1 MIDEIVQKTSIE
13 DLKNILNNNWRD
25 GYTIPSARLYPFQ
38 WNWDAGFIALALSY
52 INQDRAMEEV
62 EFMFK
67 SQWSNGML
75 PHIAFHK
82 QNDNYFPG
90 PDVWKTD
97 NLKNSSK
104 VVSSTGIT
112 QPPVFGFILNRMH
125 NQMHQHPQWHTFLEK
140 IFPKVV
146 DFHRYLYK
154 HRDPHQEGLVYIQHN
169 WESGTDNSPLW
180 DHIFESMDVSK
191 ARDVSHLRKDNK
203 LVDASERPTNE
214 NYKRY
219 IHLIDLFVACDYDD
233 ATIAATS
240 PFLVQDVL
248 FNSML
253 VKSNF
258 GLIELGKYLNLDVTE
273 IENWNKKSI
282 QAINDKFWDEASG
295 FYYAFDL
302 RLNKRIPIKVSSGF
316 MPLFAG
322 ISSSTQAAS
331 LLKHLTNTFMENESW
346 FLCASC
352 AYDEPSFNPL
362 KYWRGPVWINVNWMI
377 YHGLAQYGYK
387 EMAARIKKDSME
399 LVEKHG
405 CYEYFD
411 PRPLGEAQEKRGI
424 GADLFSW
431 SAALY
436 LDFVYNNEIF

>member
-1 MIDEIVQKTSIE
+1 MIDETLQKTSIK
-13 DLKNILNNNWRD
+13 DLTDILNNNWRD

-52 INQDRAMEEV
+52 FNEDRAMEEIDS
-62 EFMFK
+62 MFK
-67 SQWSNGML
+67 SQWENGML

-82 QNDNYFPG
+82 QNENYFPG

-97 NLKNSSK
+97 QLERSSK
-104 VVSSTGIT
+104 FVSSTGIT
-112 QPPVFGFILNRMH
+112 QPPVFGFILYRMH
-125 NQMHQHPQWHTFLEK
+125 QKMHSNSQWHSFLMN

-146 DFHRYLYK
+146 AFHRYLYN

-180 DHIFESMDVSK
+180 DHIFDTMDVSN
-191 ARDVSHLRKDNK
+191 ARDVAHLRKDNK
-203 LVDASERPTNE
+203 LVDESERPTNE

-219 IHLIDLFVACDYDD
+219 IHLIDLFVACGYDD
-233 ATIAATS
+233 ATIARTS

-258 GLIELGKYLNLDVTE
+258 GLIELGKFLKLDVSE
-273 IENWNKKSI
+273 IEAWNKKSI
-282 QAINDKFWDEASG
+282 QAINDKFWDETSG

-302 RLNKRIPIKVSSGF
+302 RSNKRIPIKVSSGF

-322 ISSSTQAAS
+322 VCTSSQAKS
-331 LLKHLTNTFMENESW
+331 LVKQLTDSFRENDDW
-346 FLCASC
+346 YWCASC
-352 AYDEPSFNPL
+352 AYNEPSFNPL
-362 KYWRGPVWINVNWMI
+362 KYWRGPVWINVNWML
-377 YHGLAQYGYK
+377 YHGLSQYGFK
-387 EMAARIKKDSME
+387 EIANRVKKDSME
-399 LVEKHG
+399 LVEEFG
-405 CYEYFD
+405 SFEYFD
-411 PRPLGEAQEKRGI
+411 PRPKGEAQEKRGI

-436 LDFVYNNEIF
+436 LDFFYNSEIL

>member
-1 MIDEIVQKTSIE
+1 MMDQMVQKTSIE
-13 DLKNILNNNWRD
+13 DLKAVLNNNWRD

-38 WNWDAGFIALALSY
+38 WNWDAGFIALALGY
-52 INQDRAMEEV
+52 INEDRAMKEI

-90 PDVWKTD
+90 PEVWKTD
-97 NLKNSSK
+97 QLAISSK
-104 VVSSTGIT
+104 LVSSTGIT
-112 QPPVFGFILNRMH
+112 QPPVFGFILQRMH
-125 NQMHQHPQWHTFLEK
+125 HRMQQNKNWRIFLEG
-140 IFPKVV
+140 IFPKMVA
-146 DFHRYLYK
+146 FHRYLYQ
-154 HRDPHQEGLVYIQHN
+154 HRDPNKEGLVYIQHN

-180 DHIFESMDVSK
+180 DAIFDSMDVSN
-191 ARDVSHLRKDNK
+191 ARDVAHLRKDNK

-219 IHLIDLFVACDYDD
+219 IHLIDLFVACEYDD
-233 ATIAATS
+233 ATIAETS

-248 FNSML
+248 FNAML

-258 GLIELGKYLNLDVTE
+258 GLIELGKFLNQDVSE
-273 IENWNKKSI
+273 IEHWNKKSI
-282 QAINDKFWDEASG
+282 QAMNDKFWDETTG

-302 RLNKRIPIKVSSGF
+302 RSNKRIPIKVSSGF

-322 ISSSTQAAS
+322 VCSQHQAEK
-331 LLKHLTNTFMENESW
+331 LLDHLKGSFRKNENW
-346 FLCASC
+346 YLCASC
-352 AYDEPSFNPL
+352 AFDEPSFNPV
-362 KYWRGPVWINVNWMI
+362 KYWRGPVWINVNWML
-377 YHGLAQYGYK
+377 YHGLKRYGFSD
-387 EMAARIKKDSME
+387 MAEHIKNDSMN
-399 LVEKHG
+399 LIEKYG
-405 CYEYFD
+405 SFEYFD
-411 PRPLGEAQEKRGI
+411 PRPEGEAQEKRGI

-436 LDFVYNNEIF
+436 LDFVYNAEIL